1 MILDQ
6 TMNFTGAAFK
16 KLLSQFEDSL
26 RSQKLILK
34 IPQDKIILDD
44 SQVENIISKIARDYK
59 IIFGSKTLP

>member
-1 MILDQ
+1 
-6 TMNFTGAAFK
+6 MNFTGAAFK

-26 RSQKLILK
+26 RNQKLILK
-34 IPQDKIILDD
+34 MPQIILDD